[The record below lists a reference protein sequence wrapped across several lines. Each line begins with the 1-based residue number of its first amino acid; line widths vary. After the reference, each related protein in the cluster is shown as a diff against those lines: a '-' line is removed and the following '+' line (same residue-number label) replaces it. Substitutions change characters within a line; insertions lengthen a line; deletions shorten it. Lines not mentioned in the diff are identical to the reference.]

1 MLGEQ
6 PLNAVEVAQILHVGR
21 NKVYELAQT
30 GELASYR
37 IGRKLRFSQYDVQKY
52 LEAQRHGIA
61 EHASNS
67 GKDSESSVSYLKN
80 RIQPE
85 DGFVVAG
92 TDVATNILG
101 NGLSE
106 AGLNVECRRLNGFAA
121 LIAMYLGD
129 VDVAL
134 VDLYD
139 ARTNSYNTAFVQRLV
154 PGMHVVV
161 MSALERKRGFVV
173 AQGNPKHITT
183 WGSLLKE
190 GIRIA
195 QQEYGAGGRVLLDQ
209 KIMMMEARNE
219 AIEGYSGRA
228 TDEYEAARRVA
239 LGEADVAICT
249 ERAASLVA
257 GVSFVPMQ
265 TERLDV
271 VMRKTTGNRE
281 LIRIAKKVIVSQEM
295 RLAFEHTGGQCPR
308 LGAVVYES

>member
-1 MLGEQ
+1 M
-6 PLNAVEVAQILHVGR
+6 
-21 NKVYELAQT
+21 
-30 GELASYR
+30 
-37 IGRKLRFSQYDVQKY
+37 
-52 LEAQRHGIA
+52 
-61 EHASNS
+61 
-67 GKDSESSVSYLKN
+67 
-80 RIQPE
+80 
-85 DGFVVAG
+85 
-92 TDVATNILG
+92 
-101 NGLSE
+101 
-106 AGLNVECRRLNGFAA
+106 
-121 LIAMYLGD
+121 
-129 VDVAL
+129 
-134 VDLYD
+134 
-139 ARTNSYNTAFVQRLV
+139 
-154 PGMHVVV
+154 
-161 MSALERKRGFVV
+161 

>member
-106 AGLNVECRRLNGFAA
+106 AGLNVECKRLNGFAA
-121 LIAMYLGD
+121 LIAMYLGE

-139 ARTNSYNTAFVQRLV
+139 AKTNSYNTAFV
-154 PGMHVVV
+154 
-161 MSALERKRGFVV
+161 
-173 AQGNPKHITT
+173 
-183 WGSLLKE
+183 
-190 GIRIA
+190 
-195 QQEYGAGGRVLLDQ
+195 
-209 KIMMMEARNE
+209 
-219 AIEGYSGRA
+219 
-228 TDEYEAARRVA
+228 
-239 LGEADVAICT
+239 
-249 ERAASLVA
+249 
-257 GVSFVPMQ
+257 
-265 TERLDV
+265 
-271 VMRKTTGNRE
+271 
-281 LIRIAKKVIVSQEM
+281 
-295 RLAFEHTGGQCPR
+295 
-308 LGAVVYES
+308 